1 MKALVIAEKPS
12 VARDIARVLK
22 CTKQISGAIE
32 GPDFIVTWGLGH
44 LVTLADPED
53 YDKKYKEWKME
64 DLPVL
69 PDVFQLEVIKQTGKQ
84 YQAVKAQ
91 IHRKDVGEIIIATDA
106 GREGELVARLI
117 LKKAGCQKPLKR
129 LWISSVTDK
138 AIREGFAHLK
148 DGREYEPLYDAA
160 MCRAEADWM
169 VGINATRALTC
180 KYNAQ
185 LSCGRVQTDRKSVV

>member
-1 MKALVIAEKPS
+1 MKSLVIAEKPS

-22 CTKQISGAIE
+22 CQKNGGGFLE
-32 GPDFIVTWGLGH
+32 GERYIVTWGLGH

-53 YDKKYKEWKME
+53 YDKKYKEWKLE
-64 DLPVL
+64 DLPL
-69 PDVFQLEVIKQTGKQ
+69 QPEPFRLEVIRQTAKQ

-117 LKKAGCQKPLKR
+117 LKKAGADKPLKR

-138 AIREGFAHLK
+138 AIREGFASLK
-148 DGREYEPLYDAA
+148 SGKEYEPLYDAA
-160 MCRAEADWM
+160 MCRAEADWL
-169 VGINATRALTC
+169 VGINATRALSRRP
-180 KYNAQ
+180 KR
-185 LSCGRVQTDRKSVV
+185 S

>member
-1 MKALVIAEKPS
+1 MKSLVIAEKPS
-12 VARDIARVLK
+12 VARDIARVLG

-32 GPDFIVTWGLGH
+32 GQNYIVTWGLGH

-64 DLPVL
+64 DLPML
-69 PDVFQLEVIKQTGKQ
+69 PEVFQLEVIKSTGKQ

-117 LKKAGCQKPLKR
+117 LKKAGCK
-129 LWISSVTDK
+129 
-138 AIREGFAHLK
+138 
-148 DGREYEPLYDAA
+148 
-160 MCRAEADWM
+160 
-169 VGINATRALTC
+169 
-180 KYNAQ
+180 
-185 LSCGRVQTDRKSVV
+185 KS